1 MIEAGKWYRNSKW
14 SSKKDFCK
22 ATGKIAG
29 DGIYYSEKIDTGRFS
44 KESSYWG
51 YRDTCVEA
59 SYKEYSK
66 YLPDGHPDKKEE
78 SVDNV
83 VELTNFPSEGYCET
97 TDERL
102 IKYLNNRPHSLGG
115 KHKKPESIGVSWNPT
130 SHWFV
135 VGTSN
140 KSHYKLRE
148 LEKFFTVEILDDKP
162 KEWATGTY
170 LVFIKEGY
178 MGTKYNLTHL
188 PKTTIGKVHKISFY
202 REGESITGVDGI
214 DFVFEKGLAKWFAT
228 KEEAET
234 FAKTLNTEKM
244 SDKFKRGDYIVT
256 LDVTSVVINCGKN
269 NYCFKQREDEYYIQ
283 PVCDLK
289 GSKDNGHSVLTFDK
303 SEDLKDWRYATKD
316 EICIYNEL
324 QKPFDVTTLPKVGD
338 YITVEENDDN
348 TKKVICKYSDKEDAL
363 RCKGPRLS
371 NFDSDKF
378 IFNSTD
384 GICFIGDDRTFRPST
399 DEEIAWLDACIIQGK
414 VVILIDFKTCAGTI
428 VKALRNDPVSIPLK
442 AGDYAILKG
451 DNNISTIG
459 DDTEWSI
466 NKKTFYSDFEVMPEG
481 FTLPNNKNKY
491 TVVECKS
498 QAEWDFV
505 SKKLGYIWYE
515 KEFDYNGNNC
525 INIERKSRYSYGF
538 YKECNSVIYTFEG
551 WCDVFKHTFDKFEGV
566 EYVELTSNS
575 FGYKIG
581 DIAKIIK
588 RDDNFE
594 VFVPNRVSSSSYTP
608 NVLYGKSSIKPST
621 KEAYHKQH
629 GVTLDSS
636 AGKIGFD
643 ASGSM
648 SSSKETAKS
657 DDFNIGDWVTFEV
670 DKCVGNLD
678 YCRTEAWDRD
688 MTLLIEKFDGLYP
701 SFSQEQMQKRYPHY
715 NWVSTDSTV
724 TTAAN
729 HRSLFRHA
737 YPWEIPTEG
746 PSTGSL
752 SKEIPISYNPCVE
765 IKLPPIESLSSRVR
779 EGMAK
784 FNTTTKYPVFIEK
797 TPTTVAVVEK
807 PITLIKTRK
816 LQINLVD

>member
-1 MIEAGKWYRNSKW
+1 MIQFEAIEEQSLT
-14 SSKKDFCK
+14 DVV
-22 ATGKIAG
+22 AL
-29 DGIYYSEKIDTGRFS
+29 E
-44 KESSYWG
+44 
-51 YRDTCVEA
+51 
-59 SYKEYSK
+59 
-66 YLPDGHPDKKEE
+66 GHPDKKEE
-78 SVDNV
+78 SVDNGV
-83 VELTNFPSEGYCET
+83 KLTNFPSEGYCET

-115 KHKKPESIGVSWNPT
+115 KPKKPYSIGVGWNPT

-135 VGTSN
+135 VGTST

-148 LEKFFTVEILDDKP
+148 LEKFFTVEIPDDKP
-162 KEWATGTY
+162 KEWSNGTY
-170 LVFIKEGY
+170 LVIVKEGY
-178 MGTKYNLTHL
+178 LGNNYVMKHR
-188 PKTTIGKVHKISFY
+188 PKTKIGEVHKILTNYSANTI
-202 REGESITGVDGI
+202 SVKAI
-214 DFVFEKGLAKWFAT
+214 DFIFEKDLAKWFAT

-234 FAKTLNTEKM
+234 FAKTLNIENM

-256 LDVTSVVINCGKN
+256 LDVRSSEAINCGKN

-289 GSKDNGHSVLTFDK
+289 GSKDNGHNVLTFDK
-303 SEDLKDWRYATKD
+303 SEYLKDWRYATKD

-324 QKPFDVTTLPKVGD
+324 QKPFDVTNLPKVGD
-338 YITVEENDDN
+338 YITVEKKYDN
-348 TKKVICKYSDKEDAL
+348 TKKVICKYSDKDDAL
-363 RCKGPRLS
+363 RFKGPRLS

-378 IFNSTD
+378 IFNSKD
-384 GICFIGDDRTFRPST
+384 GVCFIGDDRTFRPST
-399 DEEIAWLDACIIQGK
+399 YEEIAWLDACIIQDK
-414 VVILIDFKTCAGTI
+414 VVTLIDFKTCAGTI
-428 VKALRNDPVSIPLK
+428 VKALRNNPVSIPLK

-451 DNNISTIG
+451 NNTLNTIG
-459 DDTEWSI
+459 DDTEWSL

-481 FTLPNNKNKY
+481 FTLPNNKSKY

-505 SKKLGYIWYE
+505 SKKLGYIWHE
-515 KEFDYNGNNC
+515 EEFDYNGNNC
-525 INIERKSRYSYGF
+525 INIERKSRDSYGF
-538 YKECNSVIYTFEG
+538 YKTCNSVIYTFEG

-566 EYVELTSNS
+566 KYVELTSNLS
-575 FGYKIG
+575 GYKTG

-588 RDDNFE
+588 RGDHFE
-594 VFVPNRVSSSSYTP
+594 VFVPNRVSSSSFKP
-608 NVLYGKSSIKPST
+608 NVLYIKDNLKPST

-629 GVTLDSS
+629 GVTLSS
-636 AGKIGFD
+636 SSDMISFD
-643 ASGSM
+643 VSGSM
-648 SSSKETAKS
+648 ASSKETAKS
-657 DDFNIGDWVTFEV
+657 DDFKIGDWVTFEV
-670 DKCVGNLD
+670 DKCVGDLD
-678 YCRTEAWDRD
+678 YCKTTAWDRD
-688 MTLLIEKFDGLYP
+688 MTLLIEKFDGLNP
-701 SFSQEQMQKRYPHY
+701 SFSQEQMQKRYPHH
-715 NWVSTDSTV
+715 NWVSTVSTV

-746 PSTGSL
+746 PSTGGL
-752 SKEIPISYNPCVE
+752 SKEIPITYNPCVE

-797 TPTTVAVVEK
+797 TPTPVAVVEK